1 MAHRSVVGEEER
13 LRSRGEVG
21 GLWFALLA
29 PPVAFLA
36 QLEAN
41 YAMVSSLCVRGERW
55 PLHLVTLVAIA
66 VCVAAG
72 VVAWRAWRATGG
84 PWPDYVTP
92 APSPRSRF
100 MAALGGLVS
109 ALFLVLLIAQAIPPF
124 ILTAC
129 Q

>member
-1 MAHRSVVGEEER
+1 MVGEEER
-13 LRSRGEVG
+13 LRSRGAVG

-29 PPVAFLA
+29 PPLTFLA
-36 QLEAN
+36 QLEVN
-41 YAMVSSLCVRGERW
+41 YAMVSSLCERGYRW
-55 PLHLVTLVAIA
+55 PLTLVTLVAIV
-66 VCVAAG
+66 VCLAAG
-72 VVAWRAWRATGG
+72 VVAWRAWRATDG

-100 MAALGGLVS
+100 MAALGMLVS
-109 ALFLVLLIAQAIPPF
+109 ALFLVLLVAQAIPPF